1 MKIYE
6 IVYDEDEYEEEGDDE
21 AVVRPEKGPYSF
33 DEIENLVETSVIT
46 REQDIRKIGTEG
58 TFSVDYVLIFD
69 RAEEEHDDEVK
80 KSTKNKL
87 KAIIGVGMIV
97 MALVFLAMI
106 IHGAKTGQRVRG
118 RQIIIIG
125 VLGLA
130 GAKVVMDNTG
140 SKKSKK

>member
-6 IVYDEDEYEEEGDDE
+6 IVYDEDEYEDENDDD
-21 AVVRPEKGPYSF
+21 AVIRPDKGPYTF
-33 DEIENLVETSVIT
+33 EEIEGLVGTGEIT
-46 REQDIRKIGTEG
+46 QEQDIRKLGTEG
-58 TFSVDYVLIFD
+58 TFSADYVLIFD
-69 RAEEEHDDEVK
+69 RVEEQNEIEVK
-80 KSTKNKL
+80 KATTNKL
-87 KAIIGVGMIV
+87 KAVIGIGMIV

-130 GAKVVMDNTG
+130 GAKVFMDNTG